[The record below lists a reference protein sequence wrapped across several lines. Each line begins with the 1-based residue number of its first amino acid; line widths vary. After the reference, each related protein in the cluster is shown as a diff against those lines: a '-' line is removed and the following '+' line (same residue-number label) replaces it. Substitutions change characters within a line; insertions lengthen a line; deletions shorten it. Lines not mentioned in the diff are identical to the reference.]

1 MINEAGESSTV
12 FRLGEWCRLVVLIKA
27 ERDARM
33 VSGGCEMRD
42 RHGQV
47 IFATGLRVVRRL
59 FDEIPAG
66 QCRLVVIRFK
76 LEVAPGQYTLD
87 VGCGA
92 GEREDNMW
100 QRIVAA
106 AVIEVSSTPDQE
118 VVHGLAR
125 LPYDVTSYRAGN

>member
-1 MINEAGESSTV
+1 
-12 FRLGEWCRLVVLIKA
+12 VLIKA
-27 ERDARM
+27 EQEARL
-33 VSGGCEMRD
+33 VSAGCEMRD

-47 IFATGLRVVRRL
+47 IFATGLRVVRRV

-106 AVIEVSSTPDQE
+106 AVMEVSTTPDQE

-125 LPYDVTSYRAGN
+125 LPYDVTAFRAAGPQSGPAHAT